1 MTATGSA
8 DVLVCGASFAGL
20 AVARE
25 LAGAGADV
33 LVVDRYE
40 IGARATSACAAPT
53 PWLHAMGVAGAIRRE
68 LPAMTFTTPHGTVR
82 YRLPWSWSAF
92 DYRELCE
99 LLWAQCG
106 DARFERATV
115 SGREGGA
122 VASDRGPLSAPLV
135 VDAMGWRRVLTEPHH
150 QPPDAP
156 LSRGLEVHPHSQG
169 DGDALD
175 IWVERSLV
183 RRGYGWRV
191 PAGAEARIGVGSYD
205 PYQHVRRPTDAL
217 AARVDAPA
225 VRYQGNWFP
234 HRLRTASDGD
244 VLYVGDSAGHCFPLS
259 GEGIRTA
266 FYFGI
271 AAGRALR
278 AVLAGTKTRERAFAD
293 YAAFHDAH
301 APAFRRALRLQRLV
315 PALPPRV
322 LTLVLRAL
330 GSQRLVDRAF
340 GWYLEQAHPRWRGC
354 QPRLATDDLEAHGSG
369 RGPVTRSVGRGH
381 AQAVG
386 ARLQGPALYTPAEA
400 NRVAA
405 PAFERRVRRPRKFVV
420 ALGSTRRHGGTLGG
434 GSAAPCRGTGPLPA
448 RLSASVALGPGGRR
462 CVRKGGKRTG

>member
-1 MTATGSA
+1 VGLTPVSSA

-82 YRLPWSWSAF
+82 FRLPWSWAAF
-92 DYRELCE
+92 DYRELCQ

-115 SGREGGA
+115 SGRASAAAAGAGGA
-122 VASDRGPLSAPLV
+122 VASDRGTIAAPLV
-135 VDAMGWRRVLTEPHH
+135 VDAMGWRRVLDEPHY
-150 QPPDAP
+150 QPPEAP
-156 LSRGLEVHPHSQG
+156 LSRGLEVHPHAQG

-175 IWVERSLV
+175 VWVERSLV

-205 PYQHVRRPTDAL
+205 PRQHVRRPTDAL

-234 HRLRTASDGD
+234 HRLRTATDGA

-271 AAGRALR
+271 AAGRELR
-278 AVLAGTKTRERAFAD
+278 AVLAGEKTRSRAFAD

-301 APAFRRALRLQRLV
+301 APAFRRALRLQRV
-315 PALPPRV
+315 IPTLPPRV

-330 GSQRLVDRAF
+330 GTPSLVDRAF
-340 GWYLEQAHPRWRGC
+340 GWYLEQAHPR
-354 QPRLATDDLEAHGSG
+354 LAQDS
-369 RGPVTRSVGRGH
+369 
-381 AQAVG
+381 
-386 ARLQGPALYTPAEA
+386 
-400 NRVAA
+400 
-405 PAFERRVRRPRKFVV
+405 
-420 ALGSTRRHGGTLGG
+420 
-434 GSAAPCRGTGPLPA
+434 
-448 RLSASVALGPGGRR
+448 
-462 CVRKGGKRTG
+462 